1 MARRDIR
8 ALVAHLFR
16 RAGFGLRPDELDRFT
31 RLGVQ
36 GAVDYLIDYEA
47 VPNTAVDRQFAPP
60 DLTAYS
66 TRVDR
71 ALAADDLATT
81 GNRAVLQHETRAAF
95 EAIKLVIQTWWV
107 NRMLRTTRPLQ
118 EKMTL
123 FWHGHFAT
131 AVSKTPAVQMLHQNV
146 IFRLLALGN
155 FHELLTRVTED
166 AAMLNW
172 LDGDQNHKGQPNENL
187 ARELMELFTL
197 GPGHY
202 TETDVREGAR
212 ALTGWKLHLVS
223 YQPYW
228 VPSLHD
234 DGVKTYLG
242 HTGNLDQSDVLAILA
257 AHPAT
262 GPFLARKLF
271 TFFAYD
277 NPSPAVVQPFAETY
291 YTSNYS
297 VKAMMRQILL
307 SDAFYSEQA
316 FQQHIKSPVEFVAG
330 TVRELGAPVP
340 PATMVQAMAAMGQDL
355 FNPPNVGG
363 WPGGLGWIS
372 ANALVERYN
381 FAGVLAGRQGAT
393 SFLDPRQLVRQ
404 SGGGPLRGSLSAFVD
419 YLLDRFLAIDANPTT
434 RAALLDYAGGAG
446 ILSSPL
452 EDTRVRGLVQLLLAA
467 PEYQL

>member
-1 MARRDIR
+1 MAGRDTR
-8 ALVAHLFR
+8 TLVAHLFR
-16 RAGFGLRPDELDRFT
+16 RAGFGLPPEELDHFT
-31 RLGVQ
+31 KLGVQ
-36 GAVDYLIDYEA
+36 GSVDYLIDYDKVA
-47 VPNTAVDRQFAPP
+47 NPADRQYAPP

-81 GNRAVLQHETRAAF
+81 GNRAALQRETRAAF
-95 EAIKLVIQTWWV
+95 QAIKLVIQEWWV
-107 NRMLRTTRPLQ
+107 NRTLHTTRPLQ

-131 AVSKTPAVQMLHQNV
+131 AVSKTPAVQMMHQNV
-146 IFRLLALGN
+146 IFRSLALGN
-155 FHELLTRVTED
+155 FHALLTRVTED

-172 LDGDQNHKGQPNENL
+172 LDGDQNHKGKPNENL

-212 ALTGWKLHLVS
+212 ALTGWKLRLVT

-228 VPSLHD
+228 VPRLHD

-242 HTGNLDQSDVLAILA
+242 HTGNLGPADVMAILA

-262 GPFLARKLF
+262 GAFLARKLF
-271 TFFAYD
+271 AFFAYD
-277 NPSPAVVQPFAETY
+277 NPGADVLQPFAETY
-291 YTSNYS
+291 YRSGYS
-297 VKAMMRQILL
+297 IKAMMRQILL
-307 SDAFYSEQA
+307 SDAFYSAQA
-316 FQQHIKSPVEFVAG
+316 FGQHIKSPVEFVVG

-340 PATMVQAMAAMGQDL
+340 PATMVHAMAAMGQDL

-363 WPGGLGWIS
+363 WPGGPGWAT

-381 FAGVLAGRQGAT
+381 FAGLLAGSRRAGA
-393 SFLDPRQLVRQ
+393 FVDVRQLLHH
-404 SGGGPLRGSLSAFVD
+404 SGARTVAGFVD
-419 YLLDRFLAIDANPTT
+419 YLLGRFLAVDTAPTT
-434 RAALLDYAGGAG
+434 RPALIDYAGGAG
-446 ILSSPL
+446 IQPSSL
-452 EDTRVRGLVQLLLAA
+452 EDVRLRGLLQLLLAT